1 MPVSTNFELIYE
13 FNKQGTGPG
22 FYGDWP
28 ARIVIKKNYVSG
40 SEETRTFIPE
50 CLELEPNDL
59 MLVDWQGKL
68 IHVGHVA

>member
-1 MPVSTNFELIYE
+1 MPVSTNFELIYDL
-13 FNKQGTGPG
+13 NLLGKQT
-22 FYGDWP
+22 GDWP
-28 ARIVIKKNYVSG
+28 VQIVIKKNFVSG